1 MSKFRKTFVIML
13 YIEYKI
19 NINSNHQ
26 NLPNTYYFCLKDR
39 IPCPIILKVYNRE

>member
-1 MSKFRKTFVIML
+1 MNKFRKTFVIML

-26 NLPNTYYFCLKDR
+26 NLPNTYYFCWKDR
-39 IPCPIILKVYNRE
+39 ISCLTISKPYNKK